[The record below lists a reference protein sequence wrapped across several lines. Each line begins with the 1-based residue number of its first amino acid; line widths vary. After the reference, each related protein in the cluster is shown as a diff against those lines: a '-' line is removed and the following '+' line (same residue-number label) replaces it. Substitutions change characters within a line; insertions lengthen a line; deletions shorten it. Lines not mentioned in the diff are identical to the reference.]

1 MELCNWEKRVSLIY
15 GMHAWQSTLPNGLN
29 IWPWLRPAYYSNHL
43 ILVTLTSCLIAQS
56 CLTLLQPHRLW
67 PSRFLC
73 SWDFPGKNTEVCCH
87 FLLKGIFLTQ
97 GPNPCFLH
105 SMSPELQADSLP
117 LGLIVAKLGTS
128 ESSRL
133 LTGKNFPCWLF
144 SRQVLRLSLKSQNFF
159 RMGQR
164 KDSETLSYPGGSTVI
179 WLMSGVM
186 NETLWL

>member
-1 MELCNWEKRVSLIY
+1 
-15 GMHAWQSTLPNGLN
+15 
-29 IWPWLRPAYYSNHL
+29 
-43 ILVTLTSCLIAQS
+43 
-56 CLTLLQPHRLW
+56 
-67 PSRFLC
+67 
-73 SWDFPGKNTEVCCH
+73 
-87 FLLKGIFLTQ
+87 
-97 GPNPCFLH
+97 
-105 SMSPELQADSLP
+105 MSPELQADSLP
-117 LGLIVAKLGTS
+117 LGPIVAKLGTS

-186 NETLWL
+186 NEMLWL